1 MAIKETSGHILEI
14 GDRVKMNIP
23 KIGKG
28 GYGWSRIYSVW

>member
-28 GYGWSRIYSVW
+28 GWSRIYSVW

>member
-28 GYGWSRIYSVW
+28 IWME